1 MPLHL
6 TRLDAAGADRDAL
19 VAFLSENH
27 FPFHVH
33 PHPRVAEV
41 HGSIDAGSWGGE
53 ETETLW
59 IDDDDR
65 GRIGVVRLDDLAD
78 ATAMLDLRIGDSWR
92 GQRLGAAA
100 LALATDRVFAAH
112 PAVIRFEGQT
122 REDNTAMRRTFER
135 SGWVLEA
142 YYRDGWP
149 VEDGEPMA
157 SVAYSVLRRD
167 WESGTTTPVPRGP
180 AVTLSGE
187 LRCAD
192 AAERARARAPPG
204 ARRPHPCRTGLPRVR
219 GRPHGRPARLAGRG
233 ALRRRGRVRRPPA
246 PCVDEHVGQRD
257 GGHRAPLRD
266 TRSGDGCRGPHRRG
280 LGRRAA
286 SARPRRP
293 EGRGRART
301 SPRRRLRGD
310 RSVGAAMGTRRD
322 HRRRRPRP
330 GQRGG
335 RHPRTFVAHDRARH
349 GASRLPAPTRRPR
362 EPPLVGVAVRA
373 GSPDAVPPGDARWV
387 GDDPRPRAPDR
398 SASSR
403 GRAPRLVDE
412 RRAFPSPRRSMRGA
426 PRARRGGSR
435 ATARGTRARPPGN
448 RCR

>member
-19 VAFLSENH
+19 VAFLSENR
-27 FPFHVH
+27 FPFHGH

-167 WESGTTTPVPRGP
+167 WASGTTTPVPRGP

-192 AAERARARAPPG
+192 AAERE
-204 ARRPHPCRTGLPRVR
+204 RVR
-219 GRPHGRPARLAGRG
+219 AHLPAHVALTRAEPGCLVFEVDPTDDPLVWRVEERFADEAAFDAHQRRVSTSTWGSATAGIE
-233 ALRRRGRVRRPPA
+233 RRY
-246 PCVDEHVGQRD
+246 EI
-257 GGHRAPLRD
+257 
-266 TRSGDGCRGPHRRG
+266 
-280 LGRRAA
+280 
-286 SARPRRP
+286 
-293 EGRGRART
+293 RGRAMDAAALT
-301 SPRRRLRGD
+301 AAAWDAEQRLLD
-310 RSVGAAMGTRRD
+310 PAVRRD
-322 HRRRRPRP
+322 AAELGRLLADDFVEIGQSGRRWE
-330 GQRGG
+330 
-335 RHPRTFVAHDRARH
+335 RA
-349 GASRLPAPTRRPR
+349 
-362 EPPLVGVAVRA
+362 EII
-373 GSPDAVPPGDARWV
+373 DAVARDPGSAAGVIRE
-387 GDDPRPRAPDR
+387 RSSRMIAPDTVLLDYLLR
-398 SASSR
+398 LD
-403 GRAPRLVDE
+403 GRE
-412 RRAFPSPRRSMRGA
+412 SRRSSVWRCA
-426 PRARRGGSR
+426 PDLRMLFHQ
-435 ATARGTRARPPGN
+435 GTPLGR
-448 RCR
+448 